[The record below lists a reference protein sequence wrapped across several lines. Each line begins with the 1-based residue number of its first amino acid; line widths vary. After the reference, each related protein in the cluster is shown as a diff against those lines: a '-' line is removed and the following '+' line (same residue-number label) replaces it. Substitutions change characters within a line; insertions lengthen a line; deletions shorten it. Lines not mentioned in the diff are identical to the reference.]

1 MSTEHGEKP
10 RQPDEPAS
18 TPMQP
23 AGQSR
28 GRMLL
33 FESTLIVLS
42 VLLGFSLQAWGERRA
57 NARIARAA
65 IESFRAEIQTNLNTL
80 QRVQPKHAEFA
91 ERLAEAIVDSTSRS
105 AETAFDVFARTMPE
119 GGLDTPP
126 LREAAWET
134 AMSTG
139 ALSLLDYDLA
149 AVLSETYLIQR
160 STLAPTLAL
169 LRERLIAPA
178 NFESREHRALLRVHQ
193 MMLNELAG
201 QEAYLID
208 VYGNALARLS
218 EADR

>member
-1 MSTEHGEKP
+1 M
-10 RQPDEPAS
+10 
-18 TPMQP
+18 
-23 AGQSR
+23 
-28 GRMLL
+28 
-33 FESTLIVLS
+33 
-42 VLLGFSLQAWGERRA
+42 
-57 NARIARAA
+57 
-65 IESFRAEIQTNLNTL
+65 
-80 QRVQPKHAEFA
+80 QPKHAEFA

-208 VYGNALARLS
+208 VDGNALARLF